1 MKEKIVLSY
10 TNCPMNQVKMIQL
23 IYAPYW
29 DAMPNVYPKLYHSVL
44 TEEIPGSSLT
54 PSHLCGLSQKAPAMN
69 QEAGPHQTLHLPVP

>member
-1 MKEKIVLSY
+1 MLKPSPQGDGIRRWGLWEVISDEG
-10 TNCPMNQVKMIQL
+10 I
-23 IYAPYW
+23 
-29 DAMPNVYPKLYHSVL
+29 SVL